1 MKYSLSDEVLVC
13 IGGFCGAVARYLVN
27 EQIPSLPGTLVV
39 NVLGCMAISILMYGS
54 IFFGAFSRS
63 SRLFFGVG
71 VIGSFTTFSA
81 FAAQSFS
88 SGPILGLLN
97 ILANILLGLAGVFL
111 GRVMVTNPRG
121 SAWIT

>member
-1 MKYSLSDEVLVC
+1 MKLLLSEEGLVC
-13 IGGFCGAVARYLVN
+13 IGGFCGAISRYLVN

-54 IFFGAFSRS
+54 IFFGAFNRS

-88 SGPILGLLN
+88 AGLVIGLLN
-97 ILANILLGLAGVFL
+97 IIANILLGLIGVFL

-121 SAWIT
+121 STWIT